1 MKIDHVL
8 FESISCGMRSWICEI
23 VDIESKRVWVA
34 ERVVGESTED
44 DNKAKDEAMDE
55 AFEKFHATIMAE
67 L

>member
-1 MKIDHVL
+1 
-8 FESISCGMRSWICEI
+8 MRSWICEI